1 MSICRAGACP
11 RRWTWRQVWC
21 VRADDNPL
29 SLRLRRIL
37 GRVAVG
43 ASCCAPWRGACI
55 LRPRPC
61 REAATT
67 GAISEGRTS
76 VVNRRKGDY
85 DAGKDRSP
93 YHIRRRR
100 RSILPPLK
108 GSVWTTVPLEGKP
121 LRSRVKPP
129 LLGEV
134 AAEGRRKGFAHS
146 GYPEPYGQRKRR
158 TAGSRPRP
166 TTPKNTLSSHKTARQ
181 SSLPPGRIHAAPTFC
196 RNVKNKPYRSHR
208 GSVPEGAVRPE
219 SRTPQGA
226 SRPAPLGGEP
236 FGLLPP
242 EKPPLPGEVAAEGR
256 RRGETS
262 PQPEP
267 LRATKNKRRGQDPAL
282 QHRERGSRPGRPQT
296 HTTPSTF

>member
-1 MSICRAGACP
+1 MVRIYKASAGKKSVLSDPYIQLCRKGRPESDAG
-11 RRWTWRQVWC
+11 
-21 VRADDNPL
+21 RAVETSRKVLRGGRVEPL
-29 SLRLRRIL
+29 RPLRGP

-43 ASCCAPWRGACI
+43 ASCCAPWSGACI

-181 SSLPPGRIHAAPTFC
+181 SSLPPGRIHAAPTS
-196 RNVKNKPYRSHR
+196 RRSVKSKPYRSHR
-208 GSVPEGAVRPE
+208 GSVPEGVARPE
-219 SRTPQGA
+219 SRTPQAA
-226 SRPAPLGGEP
+226 SRPAPLEGER
-236 FGLLPP
+236 LDNSPP
-242 EKPPLPGEVAAEGR
+242 R
-256 RRGETS
+256 RETFK
-262 PQPEP
+262 E
-267 LRATKNKRRGQDPAL
+267 
-282 QHRERGSRPGRPQT
+282 
-296 HTTPSTF
+296 